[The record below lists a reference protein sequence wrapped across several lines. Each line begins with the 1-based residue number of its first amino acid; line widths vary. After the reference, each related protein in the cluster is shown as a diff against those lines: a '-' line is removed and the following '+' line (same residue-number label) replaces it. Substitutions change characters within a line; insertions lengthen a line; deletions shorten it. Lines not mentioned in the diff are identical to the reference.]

1 MFKRPPFWLGLL
13 LRALAA
19 LGVRRPRPLPR
30 PAALDPL
37 LDLVSDAVL
46 TCGASGAVS
55 GANAAAQKLFG
66 PGGAGL
72 ARLRYPSGQP
82 VPSGQ
87 SPLTR
92 ALRTGAATESAGY
105 LLLSAG
111 GKTRALEIKAGPLP
125 NGAGAVL
132 IARDTTETGEGR
144 ARETKAHKREE
155 ALSALCRRLSAA
167 PSADDMARAAVESAL
182 ALLDGLP
189 DARARLYSY
198 DGDAKRLT
206 RLASAPDDRPKRP
219 KSHRQAQPPVF
230 PFDAASPL
238 LWSVY
243 VAREPAAG
251 DDLEGPAYAVPLQL
265 GGGAVGHLSV
275 TCPDALLDAG
285 TREALGLLASVA
297 ALAQS
302 GPRQAAQAA
311 PLIAQVESLQ
321 AVVKAVAG
329 QTATDALA
337 DLISGEVRRV
347 TGAEVCTLTLKGA
360 DNLRLVGTAYRDA
373 LLFPDRHTPDDAALI
388 GDTTREVIKKGKT
401 VQRPGRANPI
411 FEAGVWRAF
420 AGQSGR
426 HSIVSLPL
434 PAGQGALTVY
444 AAGDAP
450 FPVAQVKFLETLV
463 ALVSLPLPRAS
474 PPAESTEP

>member
-19 LGVRRPRPLPR
+19 LGVWRPRPLPR

-46 TCGASGAVS
+46 TCNASGAVS
-55 GANAAAQKLFG
+55 GANAAAQRLFG

-72 ARLRYPSGQP
+72 TRLRYPSGQP
-82 VPSGQ
+82 VPPGQ
-87 SPLTR
+87 SPLAR

-111 GKTRALEIKAGPLP
+111 SKTRALEIKAGPLP
-125 NGAGAVL
+125 NSAGAVL
-132 IARDTTETGEGR
+132 TACDRTEAGEGR
-144 ARETKAHKREE
+144 AREAKAHKREE
-155 ALSALCRRLSAA
+155 ALRALCRRLSAA
-167 PSADDMARAAVESAL
+167 SSADEIAQATVESAL

-189 DARARLYSY
+189 DARARLYAY

-219 KSHRQAQPPVF
+219 KSHRQLQPPVF
-230 PFDAASPL
+230 PFDAASLL

-243 VAREPAAG
+243 VAREPATG
-251 DDLEGPAYAVPLQL
+251 DDLEGPTYAVPLMI
-265 GGGAVGHLSV
+265 GGVAVGHLSV
-275 TCPDALLDAG
+275 TCPGAPLDAD
-285 TREALGLLASVA
+285 TREALGQLASIA

-302 GPRQAAQAA
+302 GPHQAAQAA
-311 PLIAQVESLQ
+311 PLIAQVEALQ
-321 AVVKAVAG
+321 AVIGAIAG
-329 QTATDALA
+329 QMATDALA

-347 TGAEVCTLTLKGA
+347 TGAEVCTLALK
-360 DNLRLVGTAYRDA
+360 DSDRLRLVGTAYRDA
-373 LLFPDRHTPDDAALI
+373 LLFPDQHAPGDAALV
-388 GDTTREVIKKGKT
+388 GDTAQEAIKKGKT
-401 VQRPGRANPI
+401 VHRPGRANPT

-426 HSIVSLPL
+426 HSVLSAPVAL
-434 PAGQGALTVY
+434 GQGALTVY

-450 FPVAQVKFLETLV
+450 FPAIQVKFLEMLA
-463 ALVSLPLPRAS
+463 ALVSLPLPRAT
-474 PPAESTEP
+474 PPAARTDL